1 MESHIFET
9 FKSEPFFQIKATL
22 SNGNILLLKWNIF
35 KDKKNDFKPVIRTRY
50 VLHDKDLKRLSLKS
64 LNLKEEVQYKE
75 IELTDLTTE
84 ILDNLYY
91 IRDRELYIS
100 TNFGE
105 WVNTSFI
112 PMINSGDY
120 KITTIESDRKNCKRY

>member
-1 MESHIFET
+1 MESNIFET

-22 SNGNILLLKWNIF
+22 SNENILVLKWNIF

-50 VLHDKDLKRLSLKS
+50 VLYDKDLNRLSLKT
-64 LNLKEEVQYKE
+64 LNLKEEVKFKE
-75 IELTDLTTE
+75 IGLSDFFIE

-91 IRDRELYIS
+91 ISDREIYIF

-105 WVNTSFI
+105 WINNSFI

-120 KITTIESDRKNCKRY
+120 KITSIETDKKSCKRI